1 MVGELPPE
9 VSDDGLDGAT
19 IDSSESTDDTSSS
32 DPADESDEDGG
43 QSLAESARCAGQ
55 CAGCP
60 APNMK
65 SDVALIIAGEFG
77 RCPKISVNDWL
88 SSSLKSGKGDGGRGG
103 AWGEIMTTTAN
114 RRRHRHRQ

>member
-1 MVGELPPE
+1 MIMVGELPPE

-88 SSSLKSGKGDGGRGG
+88 SSSLAHIGESPLPGTTPRESREAIFRLRPSG
-103 AWGEIMTTTAN
+103 
-114 RRRHRHRQ
+114 